1 MTSAKAR
8 ITYYGRYDMNF
19 THRRFAAVIFLLA
32 VLACSLFVACTQSD
46 QDNTTD
52 TAAPVTEAP
61 DTQSTVS
68 ESDTE
73 TASEPVTL
81 PSGTETETEPET
93 ESETDTTPAET
104 LPADAPTSGASLT
117 FCDIPLNETILDPGT
132 ATKYE
137 LVQDEEQGTVLK
149 LTTTR
154 SAKPNIAIDYAAYMD
169 YLGLEP
175 IAWNDCTYA
184 VFLLKLEGVTHNT
197 LEMIAYNK
205 STDSKVTVDG
215 TTTYKTSEKEW
226 QYVLMP
232 LVDEEHEGHLTSLR
246 LSYVQQ
252 KSPVGESV
260 YIKSISFVKT
270 ASEALEMMNIDP
282 LKVGET
288 TLKIPGLTHSYK
300 FLHVTD
306 THVCAVSDEE
316 GASMNQNRYQYL
328 LARRNAFMS
337 DGIYAEDR
345 LPLLFDYA
353 DEIDA
358 DLLLLTGDLI
368 DFPTE
373 TNLSVLFGNVSRVKT
388 RSLFCLG
395 NHDWTFADDYMS
407 ANAVATYIPR
417 FNELTDG
424 DPYFSY
430 VEYEDLL
437 VVAIDNSTDVV
448 TQATVDK
455 FFALY
460 EKNKPIILMLHVPFH
475 VDTLEA
481 DVRAVWGGRNIT
493 MGIGAM
499 GSDWQSVIDLYT
511 SVCLDENTPVVA
523 VIAGHVHF
531 NHEDVFPNGVPQY
544 ITSTGYTGDCR
555 VITVC
560 PAD

>member
-1 MTSAKAR
+1 
-8 ITYYGRYDMNF
+8 MNSM
-19 THRRFAAVIFLLA
+19 HRCRRFAALMFLLA
-32 VLACSLFVACTQSD
+32 ILACSLFVACTQSGGD
-46 QDNTTD
+46 SSTG

-61 DTQSTVS
+61 DTESVTD

-73 TASEPVTL
+73 TASEPITL
-81 PSGTETETEPET
+81 PSGAETETEPET
-93 ESETDTTPAET
+93 ESETDTTPAEA
-104 LPADAPTSGASLT
+104 LPVDAPTSGASLT
-117 FCDIPLNETILDPGT
+117 FCDIPLNETILDPGS

-175 IAWNDCTYA
+175 VAWNDCTYA

-197 LEMIAYNK
+197 LEMVAYNK

-215 TTTYKTSEKEW
+215 TTTYKTSEKGW

-270 ASEALEMMNIDP
+270 ASEALEMMSIDP

-288 TLKIPGLTHSYK
+288 TLKIPGLTNSYK

-306 THVCAVSDEE
+306 THVCAVSAEE
-316 GASMNQNRYQYL
+316 GASMNQTRYQYL
-328 LARRNAFMS
+328 LARRNAFVS

-353 DEIDA
+353 DKIDA

-368 DFPTE
+368 DFPSE
-373 TNLSVLFGNVSRVKT
+373 KNLSVLFGNVSRVKT

-417 FNELTDG
+417 FNELTNG

-523 VIAGHVHF
+523 VFAGHVHF
-531 NHEDVFPNGVPQY
+531 NHEDVFSNGVPQY
-544 ITSTGYTGDCR
+544 ITSNGFTGDCR
-555 VITVC
+555 VITVS
-560 PAD
+560 PAN